1 MNAYATKAGEA
12 FPRFEPHASSTG
24 LMLSLAR
31 AFHALSERAR
41 RRRAIAE
48 LNALTDRELAD
59 IGLARGDIGN
69 AISGRL

>member
-24 LMLSLAR
+24 LMLSLSR

-41 RRRAIAE
+41 RRRAAAE
-48 LNALTDRELAD
+48 LNALSDRELAD
-59 IGLARGDIGN
+59 VGITRGDIGN
-69 AISGRL
+69 VVNGRF